1 MILEVTAVP
10 YTTNHRGGGESFP
23 WYLSEQ
29 LHFLEPTVFAYAQEN
44 RPEGLPSYHLV
55 LPARFLDFPPLITRH
70 NPLPTTETLRT
81 ARSFLSEHLDE
92 LDFIHVHNLR
102 TAMSTMWL
110 FLAHRLQSRSKFRIL
125 LTDHGSRWFP
135 LPSLTVSWADAF
147 LPVSSAS
154 RDQLLQLA
162 HKPSWTL
169 PVGVPPG
176 YPGLHPPR
184 NTNERRT
191 IDVIFFGRL
200 SAFKRPDLF
209 LRLVSDLMKCGFPD
223 LRAVLM
229 GSPSGPHYWNYLLRE
244 IRRYD
249 LGKRLRV
256 VLNPSTEEAARILAD
271 ARLNILLSNQVP
283 EGGIQRVA
291 SELAPSTVLEAGSCG
306 TPTLA
311 STFRGVEDVIRP
323 NETGIIVD
331 TRRWSSVIGAASRL
345 LRDESQWEALS
356 NGVWQFVRRERTY
369 DHIARELQ
377 AFLNRLRQGGS

>member
-29 LHFLEPTVFAYAQEN
+29 LHFLEPTVFAYAQED
-44 RPEGLPSYHLV
+44 RPERVPSYHLV
-55 LPARFLDFPPLITRH
+55 LPARFLDFPPFITRH

-81 ARSFLSEHLDE
+81 ARSFLNEHLDE

-110 FLAHRLQSRSKFRIL
+110 FLAHRLQPRSKFRIL

-154 RDQLLQLA
+154 RDQLLQFA
-162 HKPSWTL
+162 QRPNWTL
-169 PVGVPPG
+169 PVGVSPG

-209 LRLVSDLMKCGFPD
+209 LRLVSDLMKYGFPD

-229 GSPSGPHYWNYLLRE
+229 GSPSGPHYWNYLQRE

-249 LGKRLRV
+249 LGEKLRV
-256 VLNPSTEEAARILAD
+256 VLNPSTKEAARILAD
-271 ARLNILLSNQVP
+271 AKLNILLSNQVP
-283 EGGIQRVA
+283 EGGSQRVA

-311 STFRGVEDVIRP
+311 STFRGVEDVIHP

-377 AFLNRLRQGGS
+377 AFLNRLRQGGP